1 MLRRS
6 WRLATVALA
15 MLALAAC
22 TFTPFDPTIEDT
34 VTAQVVDWPGGD
46 PTPRID
52 DITLREGRTV
62 YYRVEMPSARRD
74 LLVAEV
80 VATGT
85 GGGLEISLVSELGFT
100 RAISDSPAYFA
111 SSFAN
116 LGLNDV
122 GASERDA
129 LGARSISAQ
138 FACLGPCVAVR
149 ATANDYLIKI
159 ENTAS
164 GPRTFDLYGYTMPFS
179 DESEP
184 NDRDD
189 AAIAF
194 GGPDVLE
201 GAIETLDDEDWFR
214 YTGSDVR
221 ELLFDVFD
229 PALGLELQIDG
240 GGPTLEGGDTDVVY
254 PGERF
259 RVRPGAGRAGPSSTS
274 GYAVTI
280 GDVATSPIDDTV
292 TAQDT
297 TSPSVLRSG
306 SLSAYASRTYRVNVG
321 TARDLLYAEA
331 EGSGLRVRLMSLG
344 GSTLAVSDT
353 PAYFAAG
360 ASRSAGDAAA
370 ALTPSSIAVRFTCVG
385 PCAAVRPSAEAYL
398 VEIENLTASAR
409 SFEFLAYT
417 FDANDLNDRGAASNE
432 GAATATEMPTISS
445 YEGAIEWLGDEDW
458 FLYTGPNDPNLF
470 LVFTPFDDDL
480 GLELEFVNC
489 DSCLVLDGS
498 ADAYVEGLV
507 NGDVLRVR
515 SASGRAGPADSS
527 GYGMEVRIGL
537 P

>member
-6 WRLATVALA
+6 WRLAPVALA
-15 MLALAAC
+15 MLVLAAC

-46 PTPRID
+46 PTPRVD
-52 DITLREGRTV
+52 GITLREGRTV
-62 YYRVEMPSARRD
+62 YYRVEMPSTRRD

-80 VATGT
+80 VASGT
-85 GGGLEISLVSELGFT
+85 GGGLEISLVSEIGFP

-122 GASERDA
+122 AALDPDE

-149 ATANDYLIKI
+149 ATANSYLVKI

-164 GPRTFDLYGYTMPFS
+164 SPRTFDLYGYTMPFS
-179 DESEP
+179 DEDEP
-184 NDRDD
+184 NDT
-189 AAIAF
+189 AASAVAF
-194 GGPDVLE
+194 AGAVVLQ
-201 GAIETLDDEDWFR
+201 GAIETLDDEDWYR

-240 GGPTLEGGDTDVVY
+240 GGPTLEDGESDVVY

-280 GDVATSPIDDTV
+280 GDVTTAPIDATV

-297 TSPSVLRSG
+297 TSPSQL
-306 SLSAYASRTYRVNVG
+306 LSASIAAGAARTYRVNVAG
-321 TARDLLYAEA
+321 DRDLLYAEA
-331 EGSGLRVRLMSLG
+331 VGSGLRVRLRTLG

-353 PAYFAAG
+353 PDYFTG
-360 ASRSAGDAAA
+360 GLSRGAAA
-370 ALTPSSIAVRFTCVG
+370 ADAPSLGPAAIDVQFSCVG
-385 PCAAVRPSAEAYL
+385 PCAAVRPSAGAYL
-398 VEIENLTASAR
+398 VEVENLTSSTK
-409 SFEFLAYT
+409 SFDFYAYT
-417 FDANDLNDRGAASNE
+417 FDANDLNDRGAASNDSVS
-432 GAATATEMPTISS
+432 TPTLIPGIGSHS
-445 YEGAIEWLGDEDW
+445 GAIEWLGDEDW
-458 FLYTGPNDPNLF
+458 FRYTGTAERVLEFTVLDTAPGLRLTFDGGITIEGTLGGLTTNLYPNDLF
-470 LVFTPFDDDL
+470 RV
-480 GLELEFVNC
+480 
-489 DSCLVLDGS
+489 DSGS
-498 ADAYVEGLV
+498 
-507 NGDVLRVR
+507 N
-515 SASGRAGPADSS
+515 RAGPSATS
-527 GYGMEVRIGL
+527 GYFLQVTA